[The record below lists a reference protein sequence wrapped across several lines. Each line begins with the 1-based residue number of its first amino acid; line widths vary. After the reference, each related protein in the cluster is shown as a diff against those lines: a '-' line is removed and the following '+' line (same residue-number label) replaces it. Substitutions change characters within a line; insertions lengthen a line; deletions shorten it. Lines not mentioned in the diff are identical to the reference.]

1 MWEPASSEFLNNPEA
16 TWLSEVTADED
27 LIFAATSSGSC
38 LMDMARGGPWCCD
51 CEVGDVPIGVWLPR
65 PELLLERDLGV
76 GPRASSSIANGRT
89 PSKHFIMHSNR
100 ITASQIQ
107 FSSVPEA
114 NLCVNHGLSRTRCAS
129 LPTQPRPVGDWVRR
143 ACPVASRDIA
153 QGVDITISA
162 ANLAAKTTTT
172 TTLCRPECLAPCF
185 VRSILPPPGPA
196 SLVSVATPFCPRASA
211 IHRPSTTSPGNTPA
225 LVHFELRLDPA
236 IAVSM
241 TTTHIVEEP
250 PHGKSHVPATPA
262 GTHSWKARK
271 RLCTC
276 DVEANSSPD
285 RQAHRRSPFST
296 WVKKLTNFK
305 SSSDAERPKRNIKMR
320 RGSKL
325 NNPYPQ
331 SGHVSANHGN
341 TTNGNGRINDG
352 ASSASFATAPTG
364 SIVSADDAPRYSADR
379 RAPPTAGAGSMA
391 DTVSTQ
397 NEGQRSMTAPSRGAS
412 SLAGTSRTV
421 GGGMESRR
429 GGNSTFSSPAPS
441 VRSLTTTLTTIQS
454 MAPHAHNVFA
464 PSQAN
469 AQSIHFSQPFPSTSP
484 ASAIPAH
491 LAPTGHPT
499 TYTAAT
505 ANNMLTDNASILTL
519 ASSSKRRRRRSMDTD
534 ASVRALAPSSL
545 WGGSRESLP
554 LSVLSAN
561 IESPGNSATPGMHGA
576 GSRLGAERNSIYST
590 AGVAPTLASER
601 NSLYAKQGDGASVRS
616 GLLGQGR
623 PDSVSGNNAMVMSP
637 LASPREV
644 RDEKT
649 AAEDKE
655 ASRTAAQREY

>member
-1 MWEPASSEFLNNPEA
+1 
-16 TWLSEVTADED
+16 
-27 LIFAATSSGSC
+27 
-38 LMDMARGGPWCCD
+38 
-51 CEVGDVPIGVWLPR
+51 
-65 PELLLERDLGV
+65 
-76 GPRASSSIANGRT
+76 
-89 PSKHFIMHSNR
+89 
-100 ITASQIQ
+100 
-107 FSSVPEA
+107 
-114 NLCVNHGLSRTRCAS
+114 
-129 LPTQPRPVGDWVRR
+129 
-143 ACPVASRDIA
+143 
-153 QGVDITISA
+153 
-162 ANLAAKTTTT
+162 
-172 TTLCRPECLAPCF
+172 
-185 VRSILPPPGPA
+185 
-196 SLVSVATPFCPRASA
+196 
-211 IHRPSTTSPGNTPA
+211 
-225 LVHFELRLDPA
+225 
-236 IAVSM
+236 M

-250 PHGKSHVPATPA
+250 PH
-262 GTHSWKARK
+262 
-271 RLCTC
+271 
-276 DVEANSSPD
+276 D

-296 WVKKLTNFK
+296 WVKKLTTFK

-331 SGHVSANHGN
+331 SGHVSAPHHRWRKLRFVR
-341 TTNGNGRINDG
+341 NG
-352 ASSASFATAPTG
+352 
-364 SIVSADDAPRYSADR
+364 ADR
-379 RAPPTAGAGSMA
+379 QHCLGRRCPTVLGRQARAADGRGWEHGRHCVDTERRAAVHDCAQPRGQLSCGDKPYCWGRHGVEERRQQHLFEPGAVGSVADYDLDDDSVDGTAR
-391 DTVSTQ
+391 TQ
-397 NEGQRSMTAPSRGAS
+397 R
-412 SLAGTSRTV
+412 
-421 GGGMESRR
+421 
-429 GGNSTFSSPAPS
+429 
-441 VRSLTTTLTTIQS
+441 
-454 MAPHAHNVFA
+454 
-464 PSQAN
+464 
-469 AQSIHFSQPFPSTSP
+469 SIHFSQPFPSTSP

-561 IESPGNSATPGMHGA
+561 IESPGNPATPGMHGA